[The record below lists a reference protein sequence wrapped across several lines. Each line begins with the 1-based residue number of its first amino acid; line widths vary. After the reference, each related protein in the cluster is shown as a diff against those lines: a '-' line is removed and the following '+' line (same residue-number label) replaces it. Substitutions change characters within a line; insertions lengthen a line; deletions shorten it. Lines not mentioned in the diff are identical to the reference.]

1 MLSVIMLTV
10 IMQSII
16 MQIVIMQCVTFSYC
30 SAECHYAQCRYTE
43 CCYAECRDTSVSA
56 EERHC
61 VGVTPGS
68 FTPALPT
75 VIIVIDKE
83 HLRTVAR
90 LSHHNFFFKT
100 GLRV

>member
-1 MLSVIMLTV
+1 MLSVIM
-10 IMQSII
+10 QSVI

-30 SAECHYAQCRYTE
+30 SAECHYAEFRYTE
-43 CCYAECRDTSVSA
+43 CRGTSVST
-56 EERHC
+56 EVRHC

-75 VIIVIDKE
+75 FIVVIDKE
-83 HLRTVAR
+83 HVGTVTR
-90 LSHHNFFFKT
+90 LSHHNFFFQT